1 MLTKK
6 EVETLTLTYDADPVG
21 SLCNAISALL
31 DVPATPWIQL
41 LALLPPAFAESKE
54 LMNQDVTALDELVKQ
69 LVEQRTL

>member
-6 EVETLTLTYDADPVG
+6 EVETLMLTYDADPVG
-21 SLCNAISALL
+21 SLCNTISALL
-31 DVPATPWIQL
+31 GVPATTWTQL